1 MPTTN
6 VMMTCV
12 KCQKKTL
19 HIEQKINHV
28 LQLLLSIV
36 TAGLWLI
43 VWALLVF
50 FHDKKTQCTLCGH
63 NKGFMNDIMAGTKF
77 RPDLGLAEE
86 NTQVKKR
93 NDTLLIAILFIV
105 LISILGLAI
114 YMVER

>member
-43 VWALLVF
+43 VWAFLVF

-63 NKGFMNDIMAGTKF
+63 NKGFKNDLMAVTKF
-77 RPDLGLAEE
+77 GTDHGYSKE
-86 NTQVKKR
+86 NIQVKKR
-93 NDTLLIAILFIV
+93 NDTLLMAILFIV